1 VATFVRLELSW
12 ARPLRLACADTGP
25 DARRLAAVRECIRL
39 TAWNAAELSARIA
52 DAERLQGWES

>member
-1 VATFVRLELSW
+1 MRLELSW